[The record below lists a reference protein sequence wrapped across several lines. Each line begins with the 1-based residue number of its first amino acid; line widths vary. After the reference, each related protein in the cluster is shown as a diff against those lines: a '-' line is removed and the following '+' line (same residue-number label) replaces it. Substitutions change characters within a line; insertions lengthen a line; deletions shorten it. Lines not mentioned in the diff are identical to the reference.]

1 VSIIDDPSAWGGWT
15 LGARGAQLIA
25 EALEQRKPSYI
36 LEAGSGSS
44 TVVLAE
50 YAKRSRS
57 SRRRRPRI
65 ISLESDAAFFQKT
78 TDLLVRHDLSSQV
91 DLRLT
96 PLTGY
101 RTPIGNAWWYEVDRV
116 PHNIDFVLVDGPPG
130 HHSTGRIAA
139 LTALWP
145 LLAPDFE
152 LWLDDV
158 HRQGEKLTVKS
169 WATHYGVTVTGIVAG
184 RKQMARVRR

>member
-15 LGARGAQLIA
+15 LGARGAQLIVK
-25 EALEQRKPSYI
+25 ALEQRRPRYI

-50 YAKRSRS
+50 YAQ
-57 SRRRRPRI
+57 RRRPRPRI
-65 ISLESDAAFFQKT
+65 ISLESDAQYFQVT
-78 TDLLVRHDLSSQV
+78 TDLLVRHDLSSRV
-91 DLRLT
+91 DLRLA

-101 RTPIGNAWWYEVDRV
+101 RTSTGNARWYETKGL
-116 PHNIDFVLVDGPPG
+116 PHDIDFALVDGPPG
-130 HHSTGRIAA
+130 HHSSGRIAA

-152 LWLDDV
+152 LWLDDA
-158 HRQGEKLTVKS
+158 HRPGEKLAVEQ
-169 WATHYGVTVTGIVAG
+169 WAAHYGVTITGVFAG